1 VDRSRSTLIA
11 FAGIVLF
18 GGLNA
23 VSVKFAGKELQP
35 FWSAALRLVIASAVL
50 FALVGVRRVPLP
62 RGKALVGSVL
72 YGILGFGSFLALI
85 YWGLLETPA
94 GLAMVVLALVPLLT
108 LLLAVVHGLER
119 FRLVSLGGALIA
131 LAGIAVVFWEHI
143 GGAHPA
149 ALASIVAIGT
159 AAVATAETNVV
170 VKLFPRPHPLAN
182 NAVAMGVGAVMLLVI
197 SLFAGENWAL
207 PQQPQTIVAVAYLA
221 LFGSVALFMLFLF
234 VIERWTASSTSYAL
248 LLMPLVAAV
257 AAALLLG
264 EAITPAL
271 LVGGALVLVGVYLGA
286 FGASLSRPLPGL
298 FHRPRP
304 AVAGAAAGGTVITA
318 EGPPTLISPNCP

>member
-1 VDRSRSTLIA
+1 MIA

-23 VSVKFAGKELQP
+23 VSVKFAGKELEP
-35 FWSAALRLVIASAVL
+35 FWSAALRVIIASAVL
-50 FALVGVRRVPLP
+50 FALVGLRHVPLP
-62 RGKALVGSVL
+62 RGRALVGSML
-72 YGILGFGSFLALI
+72 YGVLGFGTFLGLI

-108 LLLAVVHGLER
+108 LLLAVVQGLER
-119 FRLVSLGGALIA
+119 FRLASLGGALIA
-131 LAGIAVVFWEHI
+131 LGGIAVIFGEHI

-149 ALASIVAIGT
+149 ALASIVAIGG
-159 AAVATAETNVV
+159 AAVATAEMNVV

-182 NAVAMGVGAVMLLVI
+182 NAVATGVGALMLLAI
-197 SLFAGENWAL
+197 SFFAGERWAI
-207 PQQPQTIVAVAYLA
+207 PQQPQTIVAVGYLA

-234 VIERWTASSTSYAL
+234 VIERWTASATSYAL

-257 AAALLLG
+257 AAALLLN
-264 EAITPAL
+264 ESITPAL

-286 FGASLSRPLPGL
+286 FGPSLNRPFPGL

-304 AVAGAAAGGTVITA
+304 AVAGAAIAITD
-318 EGPPTLISPNCP
+318 GPPTLISPNCP